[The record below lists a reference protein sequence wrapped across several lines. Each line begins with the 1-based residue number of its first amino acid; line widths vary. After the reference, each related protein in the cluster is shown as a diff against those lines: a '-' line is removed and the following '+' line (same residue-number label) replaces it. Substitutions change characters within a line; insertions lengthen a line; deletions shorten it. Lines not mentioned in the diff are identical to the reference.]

1 MSQEWVSRR
10 DQRWRMKCDTRGCLT
25 TLPPTNTPRA
35 LGVLELAVEGW
46 FIAEVFGDAC
56 PDCVADGK
64 VDSDAKSLFPRLW
77 EARQEELRAS
87 KDGRS

>member
-1 MSQEWVSRR
+1 MSQEWISGEDRR
-10 DQRWRMKCDTRGCLT
+10 WQMQCNVKGCT
-25 TLPPTNTPRA
+25 SVEDPTPGRQSLLSFA
-35 LGVLELAVEGW
+35 RRGW

-64 VDSDAKSLFPRLW
+64 VDPNATSLFPRLW